1 MIQRFIE
8 LGEGYG
14 DLYELIELAKAN
26 RSRVAYLL
34 SLQTVVNGK
43 EVCSPAVILNPA
55 SEGNFQ
61 PIYISREGIP
71 NSNVLKNKRFSLFQ
85 EMADNLGKDIISVDV
100 KPSTMFAEKELYYQ
114 YLTGI
119 LRMNRYLLP
128 LR

>member
-14 DLYELIELAKAN
+14 DIYELVEQAKAN
-26 RSRVAYLL
+26 RSRLAHLL

-43 EVCSPAVILNPA
+43 EVCSPVVILKPA
-55 SEGNFQ
+55 PEGNFQ
-61 PIYISREGIP
+61 PLYICREGIP
-71 NSNVLKNKRFSLFQ
+71 NPNILQNKRFNLFK
-85 EMADNLGKDIISVDV
+85 ETAEELGREITELDV

-128 LR
+128 LG